1 MLKAIYITLGSL
13 TLLLGLLGIITP
25 GLPTTPFLLLTAF
38 LYARSSPKLYKKLLD
53 HKITGKYI
61 KRVNNGLSVKARIIS
76 IAIMWCMVCFS
87 AFVIFRTQ
95 TMQYVMLGLGCI
107 GTIAQ
112 LIVLRKRKNTQET
125 ELPAATD
132 EINNK
137 QELDEKT
144 VIDIDA
150 L

>member
-13 TLLLGLLGIITP
+13 TLLLGLFGIITP

-38 LYARSSPKLYKKLLD
+38 FYARSSPKLYKKLLD
-53 HKITGKYI
+53 HKVTGKYI
-61 KRVNNGLSVKARIIS
+61 KRVNNGLSVKARILS

-107 GTIAQ
+107 GTVAQ
-112 LIVLRKRKNTQET
+112 LIVLRKRKNTQEKESPIAIEMDDNK
-125 ELPAATD
+125 EL
-132 EINNK
+132 E
-137 QELDEKT
+137 EKT
-144 VIDIDA
+144 LIDIDT